1 MITIKNVSKA
11 FGSNQVLDNL
21 NLDIKDNEIFVLL
34 GKSGMGKSVILK
46 HIVGLMKPDAGDIYV
61 DDHQMNCL
69 EGSKLYDALKNIAT
83 IYQMGALF
91 DSMTIAENVG
101 FYLREHLTKG
111 GKKIIKS
118 DIRELVVEALKNVG
132 LEGIED
138 LYPSDISGGM
148 RKRVSIAR
156 GSIYK
161 PKYICYDEPT
171 TGLDPVTALA
181 IGDCIEKQQNELQ
194 GTTIVVSH
202 DIPTTLRIADR
213 IALLDNGKVEICA
226 DPLTFMKT
234 KHPIIDQFNET
245 IGGDL
250 SLIRRSATQKGSNA

>member
-1 MITIKNVSKA
+1 MITLKNVCKT
-11 FGSNQVLDNL
+11 FGDNKVLDDL

-46 HIVGLMKPDAGDIYV
+46 HIVGLMKPDNGEIFIDENP
-61 DDHQMNCL
+61 MNVL
-69 EGSKLYDALKNIAT
+69 EGTKLYEALKNVAT

-91 DSMTIAENVG
+91 DSMTIEENVG
-101 FYLREHLTKG
+101 FYLQEHLTKG
-111 GKKIIKS
+111 GEKITKS
-118 DIRELVVEALKNVG
+118 DIKELVVESLNKVG
-132 LEGIED
+132 LEGIEN

-161 PKYICYDEPT
+161 PKYILYDEPT

-181 IGDCIEKQQNELQ
+181 IGECIEKQQDELK
-194 GTTIVVSH
+194 GTTVIVSH
-202 DIPTTLRIADR
+202 DICTTLKIADR
-213 IALLDNGKVEICA
+213 IALLDNGKVSICA

-234 KHPIIDQFNET
+234 DHPTIKQFNET
-245 IGGDL
+245 VGGDL
-250 SLIRRSATQKGSNA
+250 SLIKRAARSPGA

>member
-1 MITIKNVSKA
+1 VIRLKNVYKS
-11 FGSNQVLDNL
+11 FGDNKVLEDFNL
-21 NLDIKDNEIFVLL
+21 EIHDNEIFVLV
-34 GKSGMGKSVILK
+34 GKSGIGKSVLLK
-46 HIVGLMKPDAGDIYV
+46 LITGMMKPDSGEVYI
-61 DDHQMNCL
+61 DDYPMHLL
-69 EGSKLYDALKNIAT
+69 EDAKLYDALKNVAM

-111 GKKIIKS
+111 GEKIGKS
-118 DIRELVVEALKNVG
+118 DISGLVVEALNKVG
-132 LEGIED
+132 LEDIEQ
-138 LYPSDISGGM
+138 LYPSSISGGM

-181 IGDCIEKQQNELQ
+181 IAQCIEQQQDELK

-202 DIPTTLRIADR
+202 DIPTTLKIADR
-213 IALLDNGKVEICA
+213 IALLDNGKVEVCA
-226 DPLTFMKT
+226 DPLTFMRT
-234 KHPIIDQFNET
+234 DHPIIHQFNTT
-245 IGGDL
+245 IGHDL
-250 SLIRRSATQKGSNA
+250 SLIERSKRGYHG

>member
-1 MITIKNVSKA
+1 MIRIQKVCKSFGKND
-11 FGSNQVLDNL
+11 VLKDL
-21 NLDIKDNEIFVLL
+21 NLEIRDNEIFVIL

-46 HIVGLMKPDAGDIYV
+46 HIVGLMKPDSGDIYI
-61 DDHQMNCL
+61 DDFHMNTL
-69 EGSKLYDALKNIAT
+69 EDGALYEALKNVAT

-111 GKKIIKS
+111 GEKIAKS
-118 DIRELVVEALKNVG
+118 DIAGLVSESLTSVG
-132 LEGIED
+132 LEGIEH

-156 GSIYK
+156 GAVYK

-171 TGLDPVTALA
+171 TGLDPVTALQIA
-181 IGDCIEKQQNELQ
+181 ECIEKQQNELK
-194 GTTIVVSH
+194 GTTIIVSH

-213 IALLDNGKVEICA
+213 IALLDNGKVEICT
-226 DPLTFMKT
+226 DPLTFMNT
-234 KHPIIDQFNET
+234 SHPIIDQFNES
-245 IGGDL
+245 IGGDH
-250 SLIRRSATQKGSNA
+250 SLIKRSARSSHA

>member
-1 MITIKNVSKA
+1 MITIKNVFKA
-11 FGSNQVLDNL
+11 FGNNKVLDDL
-21 NLDIKDNEIFVLL
+21 NLEIKDNEIFVIL

-46 HIVGLMKPDAGDIYV
+46 HIVGLMKPDSGDIYI
-61 DDHQMNCL
+61 DDNHMNTL
-69 EGSKLYDALKNIAT
+69 SGTKLYDALKNVAT

-91 DSMTIAENVG
+91 DSMTVEENVG

-111 GKKIIKS
+111 GEKIKKS
-118 DIRELVVEALKNVG
+118 DIRELVVDALQKVG
-132 LEGIED
+132 LEGIEN
-138 LYPSDISGGM
+138 LFPSDISGGM

-156 GSIYK
+156 GAIYK

-181 IGDCIEKQQNELQ
+181 IGDCIEQQQNELK
-194 GTTIVVSH
+194 GTTIIVSH

-213 IALLDNGKVEICA
+213 IALLDNGRVEICT
-226 DPLTFMKT
+226 DPLTFMQT
-234 KHPIIDQFNET
+234 KHPIIDEFNHA

-250 SLIRRSATQKGSNA
+250 SLIKRANGRNHA

>member
-1 MITIKNVSKA
+1 MITIKDISKS
-11 FGSNQVLDNL
+11 FGGNHVLKNL
-21 NLDIKDNEIFVLL
+21 NLEIYDNEILVIL
-34 GKSGMGKSVILK
+34 GKSGQGKSVILK
-46 HIVGLMKPDAGDIYV
+46 HIVGLMKPDSGDIFI
-61 DDHQMNCL
+61 DDHHMSVL
-69 EGSKLYDALKNIAT
+69 EGAPLYEALKNVAT

-111 GKKIIKS
+111 GEKISKN
-118 DIRELVVEALKNVG
+118 DIAELVTDSLKKVD
-132 LEGIED
+132 LEGVEH

-156 GSIYK
+156 GTIYK

-171 TGLDPVTALA
+171 TGLDPVTAVTIA
-181 IGDCIEKQQNELQ
+181 ECIEKQQDELK
-194 GTTIVVSH
+194 GTTILVSH

-213 IALLDNGKVEICA
+213 IALLDDGQVKICT

-234 KHPIIDQFNET
+234 DHPIIHQFNES

-250 SLIRRSATQKGSNA
+250 SLIRRAARKSRA

>member
-1 MITIKNVSKA
+1 MIELKNLYKA
-11 FGSNQVLDNL
+11 FGSNKVLDDL
-21 NLDIKDNEIFVLL
+21 NLKIQDNEIFVIL

-46 HIVGLMKPDAGDIYV
+46 HIVGLMKPDQGDV
-61 DDHQMNCL
+61 LLDDYHMNTL
-69 EGSKLYDALKNIAT
+69 EGIRLYEALKNVAT

-91 DSMTIAENVG
+91 DSMTVAENVG
-101 FYLREHLTKG
+101 FYLREHLTIG
-111 GKKIIKS
+111 GKKINKS
-118 DIRELVVEALKNVG
+118 DIRGLVAGALKLVG

-148 RKRVSIAR
+148 KKRVSIAR

-181 IGDCIEKQQNELQ
+181 IGECIEKQQDELK

-213 IALLDNGKVEICA
+213 IALLDNGRVEICA
-226 DPLTFMKT
+226 DPLTFMQT
-234 KHPIIDQFNET
+234 KHPIIDEFNAS

-250 SLIRRSATQKGSNA
+250 SLIKRAARRNGA

>member
-1 MITIKNVSKA
+1 MIQLKHVYKSFGDNV
-11 FGSNQVLDNL
+11 VLNDL
-21 NLDIKDNEIFVLL
+21 NLEIKDNEIFVIL

-46 HIVGLMKPDAGDIYV
+46 HIVGLMKPDKGEILLDE
-61 DDHQMNCL
+61 HRMHEL
-69 EGSKLYDALKNIAT
+69 EGVKLYAALKNVAT

-91 DSMTIAENVG
+91 DSMTVGENIG

-111 GKKIIKS
+111 GEKIKKS
-118 DIRELVVEALKNVG
+118 DIRGLVGDALKLVG

-181 IGDCIEKQQNELQ
+181 IGDCIEKQQDELK

-213 IALLDNGKVEICA
+213 IALLDNGTVEICA
-226 DPLTFMKT
+226 DPLTFMNT
-234 KHPIIDQFNET
+234 KHPIIDEFNT
-245 IGGDL
+245 SIGGDL
-250 SLIRRSATQKGSNA
+250 SLIKRASRRQNA

>member
-1 MITIKNVSKA
+1 MIKIKNVNKA
-11 FGSNQVLDNL
+11 FGSKVVLNNL
-21 NLDIKDNEIFVLL
+21 NLEINDNEIFVIL
-34 GKSGMGKSVILK
+34 GKSGVGKSVILK
-46 HIVGLMKPDAGDIYV
+46 HIVGLMKPDSGDILV
-61 DDHQMNCL
+61 DDFFMNRL
-69 EGSKLYDALKNIAT
+69 EGAYLYDALKNIAT

-91 DSMTIAENVG
+91 DSMTVAENVG

-111 GKKIIKS
+111 GEKIKKS
-118 DIRELVVEALKNVG
+118 DIKELVKDALKKVG
-132 LEGIED
+132 LDGIED

-148 RKRVSIAR
+148 KKRVSIAR

-171 TGLDPVTALA
+171 TGLDPVTALTIA
-181 IGDCIEKQQNELQ
+181 ECIEQQQDELK

-202 DIPTTLRIADR
+202 DIPTTLKIADR
-213 IALLDNGKVEICA
+213 IALLDNGRVEICC

-234 KHPIIDQFNET
+234 DHPIIHQFNKT

-250 SLIRRSATQKGSNA
+250 SLIERAARRNHA

>member
-1 MITIKNVSKA
+1 MIKIQKVCKS
-11 FGSNQVLDNL
+11 FGDNHVLKD
-21 NLDIKDNEIFVLL
+21 LDLEIRDNEIFVIL

-46 HIVGLMKPDAGDIYV
+46 HIVGLMKPDSGDIYL
-61 DDHQMNCL
+61 DDFHMNML
-69 EGSKLYDALKNIAT
+69 EDGALYEALKNVAT

-111 GKKIIKS
+111 GEKITKS
-118 DIRELVVEALKNVG
+118 DIAGLVSDSLESVG
-132 LEGIED
+132 LEGIEH
-138 LYPSDISGGM
+138 LFPSDISGGM

-156 GSIYK
+156 GAVYK

-171 TGLDPVTALA
+171 TGLDPVTAFQIA
-181 IGDCIEKQQNELQ
+181 ECIEKQQDELK
-194 GTTIVVSH
+194 GTTIIVSH
-202 DIPTTLRIADR
+202 DIPTTLKIADR
-213 IALLDNGKVEICA
+213 IALLDDGKVEICT

-234 KHPIIDQFNET
+234 NHPIIDQFNES

-250 SLIRRSATQKGSNA
+250 SLIKRAARSSHA